1 MKLIDW
7 LETLKKLSGS
17 ETHGQRY
24 CQISINLQTE
34 GYLQETFQ
42 N

>member
-1 MKLIDW
+1 MKSIDS
-7 LETLKKLSGS
+7 LKASKKPSGC

-24 CQISINLQTE
+24 CPISINLQTE
-34 GYLQETFQ
+34 GYLQETLQ